1 MKRALTGIQPSGEQH
16 LGNWLGAISPGI
28 ALQESHE
35 TFYFI
40 ASYHALTTSKD
51 PNILRERILD
61 AAMTWLAFGLD
72 PAKTAIWAQHDT
84 PEVTE
89 MTWLLSCVCSKG
101 LLDKAHAFKDAV
113 AKGKKQISAGL
124 YTYPVLMA
132 SDILAFHSHVV
143 PVGKDQKQHVE
154 MARDM
159 AQRFNHI
166 YGETLTLPESLIQ
179 EDVAV
184 IPGIDGNK
192 MSKSYGNTIPLF
204 LSPKKLRKR
213 IMAVKTDS
221 TPLEEPKDPD
231 SCLVYRLFKLF
242 ATSDESQALAGKYR
256 AGHFGYGH
264 AKQALYEQI
273 NAHLAE
279 PREKYFELQKRPDDV
294 HDILASGATKA
305 RAIAR
310 STLNDMREKMGL

>member
-16 LGNWLGAISPGI
+16 LGNLLGAIAPGI
-28 ALQESHE
+28 ALQQSHE

-51 PNILRERILD
+51 PQILRERILD
-61 AAMTWLAFGLD
+61 AAMTWLAFGLN
-72 PAKTAIWAQHDT
+72 PKKTVIWAQHDT

-89 MTWLLSCVCSKG
+89 MTWLLSCICSKG

-132 SDILAFHSHVV
+132 SDILAFHSNVV

-166 YGETLTLPESLIQ
+166 YGETLTLPEAMI
-179 EDVAV
+179 EDEVAV

-192 MSKSYGNTIPLF
+192 MSKSYGNTVPLF
-204 LSPKKLRKR
+204 MTPKKLRKR

-221 TPLEEPKDPD
+221 TPLEDPKNPD
-231 SCLVYRLFKLF
+231 TCLVFSLYKLF
-242 ATSDESQALAGKYR
+242 ATAEECADLASRYR
-256 AGHFGYGH
+256 AGNFGYGH
-264 AKQALYEQI
+264 AKQALFETI
-273 NAHLAE
+273 NQRLDE
-279 PREKYFELQKRPDDV
+279 PRARYMELKKRPDEV
-294 HDILASGATKA
+294 QDILNHGASKA
-305 RAIAR
+305 RRIAR
-310 STLNDMREKMGL
+310 KTLDDMREKMGL

>member
-51 PNILRERILD
+51 PKILRERILD

-89 MTWLLSCVCSKG
+89 MPWLLSCMCSKG

-132 SDILAFHSHVV
+132 SDILAFHSNVV
-143 PVGKDQKQHVE
+143 PVGKDQKQHLE
-154 MARDM
+154 ITRDI
-159 AQRFNHI
+159 AIKFNHT
-166 YGETLTLPESLIQ
+166 YGEILIVPEPDIEEKTML
-179 EDVAV
+179 V
-184 IPGIDGNK
+184 PGVDGQK
-192 MSKSYGNTIPLF
+192 MSKSYGNTIPIFADDNKLKNPLKLNEMMICRGIYKRNPIKPGIKFLNNVDSLF
-204 LSPKKLRKR
+204 CYTKISNIGNKQE
-213 IMAVKTDS
+213 VK
-221 TPLEEPKDPD
+221 
-231 SCLVYRLFKLF
+231 
-242 ATSDESQALAGKYR
+242 
-256 AGHFGYGH
+256 H
-264 AKQALYEQI
+264 I
-273 NAHLAE
+273 W
-279 PREKYFELQKRPDDV
+279 YFENKEMTTV
-294 HDILASGATKA
+294 SYNIKTSYNY
-305 RAIAR
+305 R
-310 STLNDMREKMGL
+310 SWSK